1 MAKDMHN
8 TKWDGATLTKIKV
21 FEEYFKEWLNVALE
35 QARKYEKEKEIEI
48 YDLFCGSGFDI
59 SRNAGTPIKILD
71 TLIIFYKKYS
81 DIKINLFYND
91 LSKDKIE
98 ELKNYIEN
106 ETKYKGMLDSNVAI
120 TYTSQDVKQYNIK
133 SKTYFKLIFLDQY
146 GVKFLIK
153 IDEFMKRGVDIIIFL
168 ASSFIKRFHEL
179 DEFKQYLPTG
189 IELEYENDTYKT
201 HKTTAIA
208 LRQYYENKYKISHF
222 SLVKEDKK
230 NTNGLLFVTTNKTG
244 QRKFL
249 EAAWKID
256 PINGESNKFDRED
269 IEKDKTGLFYNPDT
283 LPLKFQRYKDSLI
296 DFLQTDKTNIEIY
309 DFGLDE
315 GFLPKHTK
323 SILEDL
329 DNANKLNIESIENIK
344 IKKKS
349 YYIDKKEE
357 KIKIRLKNETN

>member
-8 TKWDGATLTKIKV
+8 TKWDEATLTKIKV
-21 FEEYFKEWLNVALE
+21 FEEYLKEWLNVALE
-35 QARKYEKEKEIEI
+35 QARKYEKEIEI

-71 TLIIFYKKYS
+71 TLNIFYKKYS
-81 DIKINLFYND
+81 GIKINLFCND

-106 ETKYKGMLDSNVAI
+106 ETKYKDMLSSNVAI

-179 DEFKQYLPTG
+179 DEFKRYLPTG
-189 IELEYENDTYKT
+189 IELEYKNDPYKT
-201 HKTTAIA
+201 HKITAIA

-222 SLVKEDKK
+222 SLVKDKK

-244 QRKFL
+244 QKKFL
-249 EAAWKID
+249 KAAWKID

-283 LPLKFQRYKDSLI
+283 LPLKFQRYKESLI
-296 DFLQTDKTNIEIY
+296 DFLQTEKTNIEIY

-315 GFLPKHTK
+315 GFLPKHTNE
-323 SILEDL
+323 ILEKL
-329 DNANKLNIESIENIK
+329 EANNEIFIESIGD
-344 IKKKS
+344 KKRRKNY
-349 YYIDKKEE
+349 YYIDNREE